1 MGIFVFF
8 QNPSLA
14 RGFDTSSAGTSI
26 TDVLEKAFHSG
37 DNTVDAHIYPIDPH
51 TEITSVQFKIDAG
64 AFGPPTSWANCVAQ
78 ITVIG
83 LGTHADRTMHTL
95 TIRVVVI
102 DASST
107 PSTIDVTVPFYW
119 RGAFTCGTG
128 TGTSMAKL
136 TSKAT
141 AAPKKVKKK

>member
-14 RGFDTSSAGTSI
+14 RGFDTTSSASTSI

-37 DNTVDAHIYPIDPH
+37 DNTVTAHIYPIDPH
-51 TEITSVQFKIDAG
+51 TAITSVQFKIDAG
-64 AFGPPTSWANCVAQ
+64 AFGNPTSWQNCEAL
-78 ITVIG
+78 ITIPT
-83 LGTHADRTMHTL
+83 LGNDRTMHTL
-95 TIRVVVI
+95 TLRVVVI

-119 RGAFTCGTG
+119 RGAFTCGSSSNG
-128 TGTSMAKL
+128 MARM
-136 TSKAT
+136 SKAT